1 MNKITIVV
9 YTSILFFLFFSGV
22 IWGQIESDKVMPIL
36 ADIYNMKYNLH
47 VQEKVDTIDAKSGK
61 MQIRSH
67 ATPRSAKIYGIDINQ
82 KDPIISATIS
92 YQGNISKIKGVSF
105 TNLDSKTASAHFR
118 LSVLPDLIKLTQIK
132 YIGITPIMH
141 YDHDLNMREPGKK

>member
-1 MNKITIVV
+1 MKIITIFIN
-9 YTSILFFLFFSGV
+9 TSILFFLFFSGV

-61 MQIRSH
+61 VQIRSH
-67 ATPRSAKIYGIDINQ
+67 ATPGIAKYYGIDINQ

-92 YQGNISKIKGVSF
+92 YQGNISRIKGASF
-105 TNLDSKTASAHFR
+105 TNRDSTTASAHFR
-118 LSVLPDLIKLTQIK
+118 LSMLPDLIKLTQIK
-132 YIGITPIMH
+132 YIGITPIAH
-141 YDHDLNMREPGKK
+141 YDPDIREPGKK